1 MTVRFGKDQPVEKNG
16 MATDGVAMP
25 EFLSRRDRA
34 TEAWTVE
41 QGAPVRGEAHTNLTD
56 RVMRVPF
63 GNSPAA
69 RVIRAHEMIHAKV
82 SPLAVPNSIIVD
94 GVVVGSEAIRAAE
107 EVRVNSLVKTAGFDI
122 DLLTDGSE
130 RSTGKRI
137 AEMGLTEGWNHAIT
151 FGSALIGTKALT
163 AFTSGVTAGDK
174 EMGELLKAALK
185 DIKKTHTR
193 LTKRYGRKATAS
205 TEIARDSDGA
215 EMPAGFTN
223 VSLPLAVAIQLS
235 MVSSSEDSQPGDIE
249 SDIRRRVESSGRGS
263 WALPIIRKDLLLTQH
278 VNGRIGRKRI
288 ASQTGTNPR
297 RLDRML
303 TDPERRVFDRRSRG
317 KGGIV
322 LIDQSGSMRLSNTE
336 IDAMVAEAP
345 GCVIIGYSHQP
356 GSTAIPNIWVIANRG
371 KVCEQIPGGNG
382 GNGVDGPAIR
392 FALTHR
398 RTGEPFV
405 WVCDGYVTDSKDELG
420 EHLTNECAELVMKH
434 RIHMVAEADEA
445 ISALRRARNSRLPVR
460 AVGHISGS
468 TPWQNRGEFLESESE
483 ESESPY

>member
-1 MTVRFGKDQPVEKNG
+1 MRFGKDQPIENKG
-16 MATDGVAMP
+16 MATEGVAMP

-41 QGAPVRGEAHTNLTD
+41 QGAPVRGEAYANLTD

-82 SPLAVPNSIIVD
+82 SPLIVPNSIVID
-94 GVVVGSEAIRAAE
+94 GVVVGAEAIRAAE
-107 EVRVNSLVKTAGFDI
+107 EVRVNGLVQAAGFDI

-130 RSTGKRI
+130 RSTGKRM

-163 AFTSGVTAGDK
+163 AFLGGVTAGDK
-174 EMGELLKAALK
+174 EMGQLLKATMK
-185 DIKKTHTR
+185 EIKKTHTR
-193 LTKRYGRKATAS
+193 LGKRYGRKSAAS
-205 TEIARDSDGA
+205 TEIARYPDGT
-215 EMPAGFTN
+215 ELPQGFHN
-223 VSLPLAVAIQLS
+223 VALPLALTIQLA
-235 MVSSSEDSQPGDIE
+235 MVSSSEDSLPGDIE
-249 SDIRRRVESSGRGS
+249 SDIRRRVESSGRES
-263 WALPIIRKDLLLTQH
+263 WALPIIRKDLPLTQH

-322 LIDQSGSMRLSNTE
+322 LIDQSGSMRLSNEE
-336 IDAMVAEAP
+336 INAMVAQAP
-345 GCVIIGYSHQP
+345 GCVIIGYSHRP
-356 GSTAIPNIWVIANRG
+356 NSTETPNIWVLANRG
-371 KVCEQIPGGNG
+371 KVCQDLPSGNG

-405 WVCDGYVTDSKDELG
+405 WVCDGFVTDSSDSCAN
-420 EHLTNECAELVMKH
+420 HLTDECAELVMKH
-434 RIHMVAEADEA
+434 RIHMVADADEA
-445 ISALRRARNSRLPVR
+445 TMALRRAGSSRLPTR
-460 AVGHISGS
+460 AVGLIEQSDPWRRRGS
-468 TPWQNRGEFLESESE
+468 TEYDESLI
-483 ESESPY
+483 

>member
-1 MTVRFGKDQPVEKNG
+1 MTMRITPTGQGANDKG
-16 MATDGVAMP
+16 MATEGVAMP
-25 EFLSRRDRA
+25 EFLSRRDRS

-82 SPLAVPNSIIVD
+82 SPLAVPSSIVVD
-94 GVVVGSEAIRAAE
+94 GVVVGDEAIRAAE
-107 EVRVNSLVKTAGFDI
+107 EVRVNGLVKAAGFDI

-137 AEMGLTEGWNHAIT
+137 AEMGLTDGWNHAVT

-163 AFTSGVTAGDK
+163 AFLGGVSAGDK
-174 EMGELLKAALK
+174 EMGELLKATIK
-185 DIKKTHTR
+185 EIKKTHTR
-193 LTKRYGRKATAS
+193 LGKRYGRKATAS
-205 TEIARDSDGA
+205 TELARYPDGT
-215 EMPAGFTN
+215 ELPQGFHN
-223 VSLPLAVAIQLS
+223 VALPLAVAIQLA

-345 GCVIIGYSHQP
+345 GCVIIGYSHAP

-405 WVCDGYVTDSKDELG
+405 WVCDGFVTDSKDELG
-420 EHLTNECAELVMKH
+420 QHLTNECAELVMKH

-460 AVGHISGS
+460 AVGRIAES
-468 TPWQNRGEFLESESE
+468 TPWQNQGEYE